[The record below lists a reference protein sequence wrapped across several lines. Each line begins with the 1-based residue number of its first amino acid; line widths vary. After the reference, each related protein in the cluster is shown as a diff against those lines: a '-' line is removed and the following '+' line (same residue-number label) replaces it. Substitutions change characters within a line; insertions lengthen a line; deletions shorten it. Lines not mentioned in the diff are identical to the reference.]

1 MMNDLLAECF
11 EHNRWANLRLADA
24 LLAVDPAVLETG
36 LDGAY
41 GAILPT
47 MRHIAFAEQA
57 YLLHLRGLPIDRG
70 PEARREGAGMAEI
83 RAWLDETGAALT
95 KAAREAVPA
104 ETAVMAGEGPEESRR
119 VPAALF
125 FVQALDHGREHRTQ
139 VTAALT
145 LRGVTPPDLDGWT
158 FYRA

>member
-1 MMNDLLAECF
+1 MNDLLAECF

-47 MRHIAFAEQA
+47 MRHIALAEQA

-70 PEARREGAGMAEI
+70 PEARREGEVMAEI
-83 RAWLDETGAALT
+83 RAWLDDSGATLT
-95 KAAREAVPA
+95 SAVREAVPGA
-104 ETAVMAGEGPEESRR
+104 TDVMAGRARR
-119 VPAALF
+119 GAA
-125 FVQALDHGREHRTQ
+125 ACRPRSSSCRPSATGAS
-139 VTAALT
+139 TAPWSQPP
-145 LRGVTPPDLDGWT
+145 TPG
-158 FYRA
+158 AA